1 MVVVVVTVVVAI
13 GGWMILE
20 RSMDDRSGR
29 SMVEP
34 ASSSTLPSATTDGRG
49 RMLVIAT
56 DIDSED
62 CIAFEATDKLGC
74 TV

>member
-1 MVVVVVTVVVAI
+1 
-13 GGWMILE
+13 
-20 RSMDDRSGR
+20 
-29 SMVEP
+29 
-34 ASSSTLPSATTDGRG
+34 
-49 RMLVIAT
+49 MLVIAT